1 MAFRFILQPSMA
13 ALAALKDGGADA
25 RQARSPFLM
34 TILNR
39 PEERMARLREGL
51 NATARI
57 ILLGIAMD
65 AIYQFIVL
73 KRFYPVEALIVA
85 IALAFV
91 PYVLLRGPIGRAA
104 GRSAARRPLA

>member
-1 MAFRFILQPSMA
+1 LVVVVAVALIVAGFVWHGVTAATVERVWRQFVDRPS
-13 ALAALKDGGADA
+13 G
-25 RQARSPFLM
+25 P
-34 TILNR
+34 
-39 PEERMARLREGL
+39 
-51 NATARI
+51 TARI

-91 PYVLLRGPIGRAA
+91 PYVLLRGPIDRAA